1 MVHVISKCFQPF
13 DALYPLKG
21 HTYLSN
27 MQGKAGIK
35 WLNVDNSVQQT
46 STLIWMGFVWFPF
59 EVGEITHTCPLNQ
72 RFFDR
77 NSTFT

>member
-1 MVHVISKCFQPF
+1 
-13 DALYPLKG
+13 
-21 HTYLSN
+21 

-46 STLIWMGFVWFPF
+46 STLIWVGFVWFPF

-72 RFFDR
+72 RFFER